1 VHIEHAQPRASEGC
15 GREFL
20 KPVVAVAAVGSK
32 RFGTIPACLLNTA
45 AAASPE
51 IDSLF
56 PRGRL
61 EGPGSVP
68 ALSGDGSGRLVKPGN
83 AADVEA
89 NRGGEG
95 GTSISGISSMLSKA
109 AFADSRWIASSEI
122 EPHVFSSRARR
133 SAA

>member
-1 VHIEHAQPRASEGC
+1 MHTAQAQLWAPEGC
-15 GREFL
+15 GRDFL
-20 KPVVAVAAVGSK
+20 TPMAAVSAVGSE
-32 RFGTIPACLLNTA
+32 RLGTIPACLLSAA

-51 IDSLF
+51 IKSLL

-68 ALSGDGSGRLVKPGN
+68 APSGDGSGRLINPGN

-95 GTSISGISSMLSKA
+95 GTSISGISSMLSSA
-109 AFADSRWIASSEI
+109 AFADSRWMASSEI